1 MRGSGVRAVVV
12 GVVAL
17 AFVAGA
23 IVMGMA
29 SQREKEEE
37 CEEWSDRYVAA
48 VDAAIEDG
56 SIQALQTGEE
66 PPPAAQ
72 EVLDLAED
80 KPESC
85 EPPQTQIPFP
95 QNPQGG

>member
-1 MRGSGVRAVVV
+1 MRGGAARAIIVT
-12 GVVAL
+12 VVAAGL
-17 AFVAGA
+17 VATA

-29 SQREKEEE
+29 SQREKEKE

-56 SIQALQTGEE
+56 SIQALATGED

-72 EVLDLAED
+72 KVLDLAED
-80 KPESC
+80 KPEPC
-85 EPPQTQIPFP
+85 EPPQTDIPFP
-95 QNPQGG
+95 AGGPGG

>member
-1 MRGSGVRAVVV
+1 MKGTGAKAAVVTV
-12 GVVAL
+12 LAL

-23 IVMGMA
+23 IVIGMA
-29 SQREKEEE
+29 SQREKEKE

-56 SIQALQTGEE
+56 SIQALATGED

-80 KPESC
+80 KPEAC
-85 EPPQTQIPFP
+85 DPPQTDIPFP
-95 QNPQGG
+95 QGPPGG

>member
-1 MRGSGVRAVVV
+1 MKGGGAKGLIV
-12 GVVAL
+12 GLIAL

-23 IVMGMA
+23 VVMGMA
-29 SQREKEEE
+29 AQNEREEE

-48 VDAAIEDG
+48 VEAAIEDG
-56 SIQALQTGEE
+56 SIQALASGED

-80 KPESC
+80 KPDSC
-85 EPPQTQIPFP
+85 TPPQTDIPFP